1 LLSARPLRGLGL
13 VALAPTILT
22 SPRPADETLD
32 LLRGAGYSP
41 AGEDATGA
49 PTVRR
54 SPRVRATPRRRNGHV
69 PAARSVPTGDLVELA
84 ERLLD
89 AGPSAPAVLALVA
102 AADDDPA
109 PPADKPAERPM
120 LWLVP
125 EAGDAGPPDD
135 DADPTSEVAAV
146 VRRHTPQLD
155 QRQRDLLVYAIAVG
169 GQVTIDYRTAG
180 GDFSSRV
187 VEPLELDG
195 KRMVAWCHLR
205 EDERVFG
212 LNRIERVRP
221 A

>member
-1 LLSARPLRGLGL
+1 
-13 VALAPTILT
+13 
-22 SPRPADETLD
+22 
-32 LLRGAGYSP
+32 
-41 AGEDATGA
+41 
-49 PTVRR
+49 
-54 SPRVRATPRRRNGHV
+54 
-69 PAARSVPTGDLVELA
+69 VPTGDLVELA
-84 ERLLD
+84 ARLLD

-102 AADDDPA
+102 ADDDSA

-125 EAGDAGPPDD
+125 EVGAAGPPDGAPD
-135 DADPTSEVAAV
+135 DADPTPEVAAV

-205 EDERVFG
+205 EDERLFG